1 MMSGIVC
8 ILMMSG
14 VVCFDD
20 VRNSMYFDD
29 VRNSMFL
36 MISGTVCI
44 LVRNISNPKGDYKHT
59 EDVHQRSMTSVY
71 SGELGRGC
79 NQL

>member
-1 MMSGIVC
+1 MYLFVFSFCILMMSGIVC

-44 LVRNISNPKGDYKHT
+44 LVRNISNRKGIINILKMYIRD
-59 EDVHQRSMTSVY
+59 Q
-71 SGELGRGC
+71 
-79 NQL
+79 